1 MRVPLKAA
9 VITGEVTVL
18 VACTAVGVHL
28 FMQPYRFPQAAP
40 PLVLPSAHSHVQP
53 LPILEAPAADQPSPT
68 PRPSPSDLTPGWM
81 AQLDRDDRTRVKTEW
96 DILQLLTRSVVR
108 YLEQRV
114 IPAMEGR
121 S

>member
-28 FMQPYRFPQAAP
+28 FMQPHRFPQAAP
-40 PLVLPSAHSHVQP
+40 PLTLPSAHVQP
-53 LPILEAPAADQPSPT
+53 LPLLEAPPAEQPSAT
-68 PRPSPSDLTPGWM
+68 PHPSPSQLTPGWM
-81 AQLDRDDRTRVKTEW
+81 AQLDRDDRARVKSEW
-96 DILQLLTRSVVR
+96 EVLQLLSRGVVR